1 MDIGI
6 GLASAARD
14 LQHQSINLC
23 NYFGLQ
29 VRTPK
34 QFLVEGN
41 LGKLQPQNYFEVPW
55 EESAGLGV
63 VVH

>member
-1 MDIGI
+1 
-6 GLASAARD
+6 
-14 LQHQSINLC
+14 
-23 NYFGLQ
+23 
-29 VRTPK
+29 
-34 QFLVEGN
+34 VEGN